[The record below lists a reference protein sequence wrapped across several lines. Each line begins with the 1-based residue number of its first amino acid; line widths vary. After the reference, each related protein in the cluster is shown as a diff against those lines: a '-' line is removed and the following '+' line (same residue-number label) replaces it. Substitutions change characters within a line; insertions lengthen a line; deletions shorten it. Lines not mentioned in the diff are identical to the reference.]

1 MKLAALILM
10 LWVAAIIALSNH
22 GVTRASDLL
31 RGIPTL
37 VRG

>member
-22 GVTRASDLL
+22 GVIRTFDLL
-31 RGIPTL
+31 RGIPTI